1 MVKRGVLKVSKAW
14 KLAAALAFA
23 AALAGTSVWW
33 GLSRQGE
40 FEWVAQRE
48 SSLQA
53 IYASDHVRNRCLLLA
68 RFEKMECAVKSR
80 DEHRAYDTNEQGLV
94 AQKTSALWTMIMG
107 CAAIFGMVVSAV
119 GVYLV
124 WTTFAETRRANEIAS
139 DTAKRQL
146 RAYCNVCDIA
156 AEGISLGKEPEFI
169 VTAINSGQTPA
180 RTLRFD
186 TECLIVANPPP
197 ADLYKPDVTNHAEV
211 TVGASKVAMSRVTLG
226 HKLTQPEWEDIQIGK
241 VLLIVRAYGE
251 YLDIFNE
258 RQSFQIGAFVAGLP
272 NSVVVKPILGS
283 DFAT

>member
-40 FEWVAQRE
+40 FEWVAQHE

-107 CAAIFGMVVSAV
+107 CAASLSNSPVPVLAPPQQLLHIRPCDGRFKARGPRSP
-119 GVYLV
+119 GSP
-124 WTTFAETRRANEIAS
+124 RS
-139 DTAKRQL
+139 TA
-146 RAYCNVCDIA
+146 A
-156 AEGISLGKEPEFI
+156 
-169 VTAINSGQTPA
+169 TPA
-180 RTLRFD
+180 S
-186 TECLIVANPPP
+186 NPHQPQGGQAGEFAVSSSAGATHDAPP
-197 ADLYKPDVTNHAEV
+197 
-211 TVGASKVAMSRVTLG
+211 R
-226 HKLTQPEWEDIQIGK
+226 
-241 VLLIVRAYGE
+241 
-251 YLDIFNE
+251 
-258 RQSFQIGAFVAGLP
+258 GLV
-272 NSVVVKPILGS
+272 SS
-283 DFAT
+283 